1 MRRASQLLIF
11 SLLQAAFLSAA
22 TGQPSNEELERRNG
36 FKDII
41 LATPIDSV
49 KGASFKKDIKEKNE
63 FDAKLYEVEH
73 PSYKSIGEVKI
84 KGIKLKTYKGLVYQI
99 EVITVKDTRLM
110 KGLEKLYGKGK
121 YIVPTDT
128 YNWVAPSLS
137 LTFKD
142 HSKKEI
148 KLTYRS
154 YPVIK
159 KMFEDKGKKIDEIA
173 EDF

>member
-1 MRRASQLLIF
+1 MRRPVQLFVFCMCQITLVTW
-11 SLLQAAFLSAA
+11 AV
-22 TGQPSNEELERRNG
+22 GQTSNAELEKRNG

-41 LATPIDSV
+41 LATPVDSV
-49 KGASFKKDIKEKNE
+49 KGAGFKKDIKEKNE
-63 FDAKLYEVEH
+63 FEAKLYVVDH
-73 PSYKSIGEVKI
+73 PSYQRIGEVKI
-84 KGIKLKTYKGLVYQI
+84 KRLELKAYKGLVYQI
-99 EVITVKDTRLM
+99 DVITVKDTRLM
-110 KGLEKLYGKGK
+110 KGLEQLYGKGK

-142 HSKKEI
+142 HSRREI

-154 YPVIK
+154 YPMLK
-159 KMFEDKGKKIDEIA
+159 KMYEDKGKKIDEIA